1 MKWMKLMLKEL
12 GEIITG
18 NTPSKQIEEFWNSED
33 ICFIKPDVIADS
45 GVNEIS
51 ESNEYISEEARKKAR
66 VVSKNAIF
74 VTCIGS
80 IGKIGI
86 AMDGEYAFNQQ
97 INAIIPN
104 EKIDSKYLAYNLL
117 FNKQRL
123 IGMANAPVVP
133 IINKSQF
140 GEFTLNIE
148 IDSDKQSEIVKV
160 LDKLMDII
168 KHRENELF
176 ALDALIK
183 ARFVEM
189 FGNPVNNEKGF
200 VKAPMGDY
208 MTLLTDFSS
217 NGSYKTL
224 DSGVTMYDEPN
235 YAWMV
240 RTTDLESGDMTSIK
254 YIDENAYE
262 LLAKSKIYGGEI
274 IMNKIGSAGK
284 IYLMPQIDMPA
295 SLGRNAFMFRY
306 DDRINVKFLYHL
318 LTSEYGQR
326 EIQQYVRGA
335 VTKTITKNDV
345 RAVLIMVPPIELQ
358 NEFEAFVK
366 QVDKSKVAVQK
377 TLDKTKLLFDS
388 LMQKY
393 FG

>member
-1 MKWMKLMLKEL
+1 MKVMLKEL

-86 AMDGEYAFNQQ
+86 AKDGEYAFNQQ

-168 KHRENELF
+168 KHRKNELF

-189 FGNPVNNEKGF
+189 FGDVRENPNGYAVVPFIDIVEY
-200 VKAPMGDY
+200 MGDIG
-208 MTLLTDFSS
+208 S
-217 NGSYKTL
+217 NGANKVVVEHL
-224 DSGVTMYDEPN
+224 DMKDEED
-235 YAWMV
+235 YAMMV
-240 RTTDLESGDMTSIK
+240 RFTNFTKNDFADDVK
-254 YIDENAYE
+254 YISKDAYDF
-262 LLAKSKIYGGEI
+262 LKKSQIFGGELI
-274 IMNKIGSAGK
+274 ICKIGSAGQNYVMPFLDRPVSLGLNQIMVRIK
-284 IYLMPQIDMPA
+284 ENILMPYLYQYLHTDYGELLI
-295 SLGRNAFMFRY
+295 SGC
-306 DDRINVKFLYHL
+306 IN
-318 LTSEYGQR
+318 
-326 EIQQYVRGA
+326 GA
-335 VTKTITKNDV
+335 VTKTITKTELKKIPV
-345 RAVLIMVPPIELQ
+345 MLPPMELQ
-358 NEFEAFVK
+358 KEFVLFVH
-366 QVDKSKVAVQK
+366 QVDKSKFMK
-377 TLDKTKLLFDS
+377 SF
-388 LMQKY
+388 
-393 FG
+393 

>member
-1 MKWMKLMLKEL
+1 MLKEL

-366 QVDKSKVAVQK
+366 QVDKSKFMK
-377 TLDKTKLLFDS
+377 SF
-388 LMQKY
+388 
-393 FG
+393 

>member
-1 MKWMKLMLKEL
+1 MKVMLKEL

-86 AMDGEYAFNQQ
+86 AKDGEYAFNQQ
-97 INAIIPN
+97 INAINPN

-168 KHRENELF
+168 KHRKNELF

-189 FGNPVNNEKGF
+189 FGDVRENPNGYAVVPFIDIVEY
-200 VKAPMGDY
+200 MGDIG
-208 MTLLTDFSS
+208 S
-217 NGSYKTL
+217 NGANKVVVEHL
-224 DSGVTMYDEPN
+224 DMKDEED
-235 YAWMV
+235 YAMMV
-240 RTTDLESGDMTSIK
+240 RFTNFTKNDFADDVK
-254 YIDENAYE
+254 YISKDAYDF
-262 LLAKSKIYGGEI
+262 LKKSQIFGGELI
-274 IMNKIGSAGK
+274 ICKIGSAGQNYVMPFLDRPVSLGLNQIMVRIK
-284 IYLMPQIDMPA
+284 ENILMPYLYQYLHTDYGELLI
-295 SLGRNAFMFRY
+295 SGC
-306 DDRINVKFLYHL
+306 IN
-318 LTSEYGQR
+318 
-326 EIQQYVRGA
+326 GA
-335 VTKTITKNDV
+335 VTKTITKTELKKIPV
-345 RAVLIMVPPIELQ
+345 MLPPMELQ
-358 NEFEAFVK
+358 KEFVLFVH
-366 QVDKSKVAVQK
+366 QVDKSKFMK
-377 TLDKTKLLFDS
+377 SF
-388 LMQKY
+388 
-393 FG
+393 

>member
-366 QVDKSKVAVQK
+366 QVDKSKFMK
-377 TLDKTKLLFDS
+377 SF
-388 LMQKY
+388 
-393 FG
+393 

>member
-1 MKWMKLMLKEL
+1 MKVMLKEL

-86 AMDGEYAFNQQ
+86 AKDGEYAFNQQ

-168 KHRENELF
+168 KHRKNELF
-176 ALDALIK
+176 H
-183 ARFVEM
+183 
-189 FGNPVNNEKGF
+189 
-200 VKAPMGDY
+200 
-208 MTLLTDFSS
+208 
-217 NGSYKTL
+217 
-224 DSGVTMYDEPN
+224 
-235 YAWMV
+235 
-240 RTTDLESGDMTSIK
+240 
-254 YIDENAYE
+254 
-262 LLAKSKIYGGEI
+262 
-274 IMNKIGSAGK
+274 
-284 IYLMPQIDMPA
+284 LMPFVRQ
-295 SLGRNAFMFRY
+295 
-306 DDRINVKFLYHL
+306 L
-318 LTSEYGQR
+318 LICR
-326 EIQQYVRGA
+326 LA
-335 VTKTITKNDV
+335 
-345 RAVLIMVPPIELQ
+345 L
-358 NEFEAFVK
+358 
-366 QVDKSKVAVQK
+366 
-377 TLDKTKLLFDS
+377 
-388 LMQKY
+388 
-393 FG
+393 